1 MSFDNLSSLS
11 LMRTSESFSD
21 LNAELSGATATT
33 AATAA
38 SGNAKVP
45 VRSSLASFRSA
56 ATSGG
61 QTVSNNTNNNSSTV
75 AGNDEFNNNNNNN
88 TNTNKPFG
96 LGKKRHH
103 FSLFPI
109 FKKNT

>member
-75 AGNDEFNNNNNNN
+75 AGNDEFNNNN

-103 FSLFPI
+103 FSLFSI